1 MAVIPI
7 RTLGDPVL
15 KEPAAPVER
24 FDDALTR
31 LSEDMFETMY
41 DAPGVGLAAPQIGL
55 SIRLFVFDEGEEG
68 ERGAVA
74 NPVLS
79 EMAGDAEED
88 EGCLSVPGLYYPT
101 RRSAQVRLDGQDL
114 SGRPITLV
122 GEDLLARIFQHE
134 TDHLNGLL
142 YLDRLGD
149 ADRRRALAEM
159 RERELSGDRDRRSL
173 RRG

>member
-1 MAVIPI
+1 MPI

-114 SGRPITLV
+114 SGRPIALV

-149 ADRRRALAEM
+149 TDRRRALAEM